1 MAELAVAFQV
11 QVSLPF
17 AEWKDVS
24 DLRPDAEDARLETS
38 DPVAG
43 ATVAG
48 DLLVSIADQP
58 DEKLFRQELRGSPI
72 EMEVDTILVL
82 GVFVGEI
89 VRESCDRGKLV
100 PLGLVEVGVAESAVD
115 RAMPNTD
122 IGQAIG
128 IV

>member
-1 MAELAVAFQV
+1 
-11 QVSLPF
+11 
-17 AEWKDVS
+17 
-24 DLRPDAEDARLETS
+24 
-38 DPVAG
+38 
-43 ATVAG
+43 
-48 DLLVSIADQP
+48 
-58 DEKLFRQELRGSPI
+58 
-72 EMEVDTILVL
+72 MEVDTILVL